1 MTLTIMNIIKGGIT
15 MALFGFGKKKQ
26 QPAPAPVKKPE
37 PEPVKI
43 DAPPYEQYVRI
54 DGQWHLNPNYDP
66 NAPKPPKVIVVGL
79 NDDEDEEEEDDE

>member
-1 MTLTIMNIIKGGIT
+1 

-26 QPAPAPVKKPE
+26 ETAPAPAKQPE

-66 NAPKPPKVIVVGL
+66 TAPKPESVKVYGL
-79 NDDEDEEEEDDE
+79 DDDDDDEEDDDD